1 MANQWLRLW
10 HDMPNDPKWRTISRR
25 SKQPITTVIAAYVHL
40 LVMASIAEER
50 GTIQVNEED
59 LANALDTS
67 PQSIRAILSA
77 MEGKVVKDN
86 KLIGWSK
93 RQPIK
98 EDGSAERAKAWRE
111 SKKRLV
117 KQTNASELQDKDK
130 DKDKDKDITS
140 LSNGDESDRLDSFG
154 MFDEWI
160 PDSSFPMYLVKL
172 GVVDEAQQVPSKVL
186 QEFRCFWCGK
196 PDIKKTQQQWQHAL
210 AQSYQYMINR
220 EQQYGKG
227 KQRIKKSNGIIRET
241 STDLSWWKG

>member
-25 SKQPITTVIAAYVHL
+25 SRQPITTVIAAYVHL

-59 LANALDTS
+59 LANALDS
-67 PQSIRAILSA
+67 GVDSIKAILAA
-77 MEGKVVKDN
+77 MEGKVIKDN
-86 KLIGWSK
+86 RLIGWNK

-111 SKKRLV
+111 NKKRLL
-117 KQTNASELQDKDK
+117 KQSNASELQDKDK
-130 DKDKDKDITS
+130 DKDKDVNT
-140 LSNGDESDRLDSFG
+140 LSYGSERNRMEYFG
-154 MFDEWI
+154 MFDTWM
-160 PDSSFPMYLVKL
+160 PDSDFPMYLVKV
-172 GVVDEAQQVPSKVL
+172 GVVDEAHQIPDKVL

-220 EQQYGKG
+220 EQQYGKS
-227 KQRIKKSNGIIRET
+227 KQRIKKSSGIISET